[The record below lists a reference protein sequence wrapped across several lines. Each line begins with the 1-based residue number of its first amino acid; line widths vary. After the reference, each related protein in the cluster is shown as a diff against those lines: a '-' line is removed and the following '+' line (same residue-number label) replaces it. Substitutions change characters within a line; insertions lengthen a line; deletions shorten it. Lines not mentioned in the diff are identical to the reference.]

1 MPNKVEQVPITV
13 AGNILSELSEKIPN
27 NIIALNELIK
37 NAYDACSP
45 SVEITLDSESRLL
58 TIRDYGIGMDTEG
71 IKKLFHISSSD
82 KKYGEIISYKDTE
95 RLTQGS
101 KGLGFLSVFRFGKK
115 VYWKTGK
122 NSQIFEFGVD
132 FENLKNEYNLPDH
145 KLNIK
150 ISDQEFKGTQIVI
163 DVDDY
168 NLKSLKTTLANESSR
183 KKILNS
189 FVSSKVSDEGI
200 KIDKEFIISLTLD
213 DNKYSSDVNL
223 DISHQGKKD
232 HQLFRIKYS
241 SKDKKINYYKN
252 SILIYSSDFE
262 YSFDDYIV
270 DIDLMAF
277 DFGQGRSGKDK
288 INSVFYKPQTT
299 NDITPLVFINN
310 NLFNNYH
317 LFDTEIMARK
327 RSSLVLRQLVGYI
340 SIKSSSQLM
349 QFNSDR
355 TQFSQNRLTD
365 EITDFIKNLNE
376 EIQRT
381 GSSLRSEIK
390 NIKAAF
396 TQTKILEEDIPVLK
410 NNQKYI
416 IPNFK
421 LKDFIIFEKQRNKL
435 KCTLFDKEILLDI
448 IPKTKET
455 INLGIVESW
464 IDIDDLGKE
473 ISNLNELIQVATDI
487 YFNEEKVSEFN
498 KLQEGEWVIS
508 QETDTAVSSLKI
520 ILRKPAQ
527 PKISQKENILKK
539 GIDYKVDD
547 LFNFINSFGEEDKGL
562 LFEIDT
568 KNNPTINF
576 NKGIISFGRL
586 NENTISIKIT
596 DKKTRLIHEADFTFR
611 VVEDNFYIAQPE
623 SSSSNLV
630 SMPINKEVN
639 FRSDVVSFIG
649 EINRIFST
657 EEYSFVAV
665 AAYRTL
671 IEIVVN
677 DILDNSK
684 IGKTE
689 SLLQNYRKV
698 IEEGKDL
705 IDSSELDDA
714 DKRVL
719 NSLRIT
725 ISSRDESESFLA
737 FLNLSTHGGT
747 RIITKADVMKK
758 TQEIK
763 LLLGLLYISSLDKE
777 R

>member
-270 DIDLMAF
+270 DIDLMAL
-277 DFGQGRSGKDK
+277 DFGQGRGGKDK
-288 INSVFYKPQTT
+288 INLVFYKPQTT

-317 LFDTEIMARK
+317 LFDTEIMASK

-340 SIKSSSQLM
+340 SIKSSSPLM

-390 NIKAAF
+390 NINAF
-396 TQTKILEEDIPVLK
+396 TQTKIPEEDIPVLK

-416 IPNFK
+416 RQDFK
-421 LKDFIIFEKQRNKL
+421 LKDFIIFGKQGDKL
-435 KCTLFDKEILLDI
+435 KCTLFDREVLLDI
-448 IPKTKET
+448 IPKVKE
-455 INLGIVESW
+455 IN
-464 IDIDDLGKE
+464 DLGTVEIWIGKDELSNE
-473 ISNLNELIQVATDI
+473 ISNLHELIAESTEIRFNGDI
-487 YFNEEKVSEFN
+487 VHEFNET
-498 KLQEGEWVIS
+498 QEGEWLIKK
-508 QETDTAVSSLKI
+508 ETDSTITSQNI
-520 ILRKPAQ
+520 ILRKPVQ
-527 PKISQKENILKK
+527 PS
-539 GIDYKVDD
+539 IDVKQID
-547 LFNFINSFGEEDKGL
+547 LLCNTDYDLNTIFTLYNSFGIEWDRIEPNIKANGNNTIRYDSRKGKIRFGRTGEQTITVSAKDK
-562 LFEIDT
+562 DT
-568 KNNPTINF
+568 KL
-576 NKGIISFGRL
+576 KYES
-586 NENTISIKIT
+586 
-596 DKKTRLIHEADFTFR
+596 DFTFR
-611 VVEDNFYIAQPE
+611 IKSPEEYEIKPEQLKQSLIRLPITKTPNF
-623 SSSSNLV
+623 SSDIKVL
-630 SMPINKEVN
+630 IN
-639 FRSDVVSFIG
+639 
-649 EINRIFST
+649 EINELFKT
-657 EEYSFVAV
+657 DYSIIPVIS
-665 AAYRTL
+665 YRTL
-671 IEIVVN
+671 IELTVN
-677 DILDNSK
+677 DILNNIGEEKKTDLSK
-684 IGKTE
+684 
-689 SLLQNYRKV
+689 NYNKV
-698 IEEGKDL
+698 ISMAEDIIKD
-705 IDSSELDDA
+705 SRLDDK
-714 DKRVL
+714 DKQIL
-719 NSLRIT
+719 LGIYKSIQ
-725 ISSRDESESFLA
+725 SQSEVNAFIA
-737 FLNLSTHGGT
+737 FLNLSVHNGA
-747 RIITKADVMKK
+747 RIITKEDVKTK
-758 TQEIK
+758 TQEIQ
-763 LLLGLLYISSLDKE
+763 LLLVLLHLTSQ
-777 R
+777 